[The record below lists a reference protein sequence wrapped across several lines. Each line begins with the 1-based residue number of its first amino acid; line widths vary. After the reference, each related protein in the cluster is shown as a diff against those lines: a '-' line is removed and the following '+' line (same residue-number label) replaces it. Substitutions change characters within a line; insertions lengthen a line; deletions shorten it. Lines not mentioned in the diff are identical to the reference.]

1 MTTLPSESR
10 RYDVDWVRI
19 FALKLLILYHVVIS
33 FQPWAAEL
41 IYFVENEKPLTWLW
55 IPMEIIN
62 IWRIPLL
69 FFISGMG
76 LRFAMKSRSTGKL
89 LADRSWRILF
99 PAVIGF
105 FLICP
110 LSILLFQNY
119 YKLDPKWIPNPGHL
133 WFLFNI
139 FAYVLLLIPFIAL
152 LKKFPNNPLTGFCR
166 KLTSHPVALLFL
178 LVLPYALEGYF
189 LQPEYYSLFV
199 FTLHGFVIGF
209 LSFLAGFLMAC
220 LGERFWSL
228 VQSLRFTTL
237 AIALSLYAVRL
248 FYFKLE
254 NTNNTLNGVECSLW
268 IIAILGFAATHLNQ
282 DSTLLRRLSP
292 AVYPIYILHLPIQF
306 AIASIL
312 FKSTMPAFA
321 KLLLLLLGTFTI
333 CWALYE
339 CIRRI
344 PPLRPLFGMKYRT
357 T

>member
-1 MTTLPSESR
+1 
-10 RYDVDWVRI
+10 
-19 FALKLLILYHVVIS
+19 
-33 FQPWAAEL
+33 
-41 IYFVENEKPLTWLW
+41 
-55 IPMEIIN
+55 
-62 IWRIPLL
+62 
-69 FFISGMG
+69 
-76 LRFAMKSRSTGKL
+76 
-89 LADRSWRILF
+89 
-99 PAVIGF
+99 
-105 FLICP
+105 
-110 LSILLFQNY
+110 
-119 YKLDPKWIPNPGHL
+119 
-133 WFLFNI
+133 
-139 FAYVLLLIPFIAL
+139 
-152 LKKFPNNPLTGFCR
+152 
-166 KLTSHPVALLFL
+166 
-178 LVLPYALEGYF
+178 
-189 LQPEYYSLFV
+189 
-199 FTLHGFVIGF
+199 
-209 LSFLAGFLMAC
+209 
-220 LGERFWSL
+220 
-228 VQSLRFTTL
+228 L